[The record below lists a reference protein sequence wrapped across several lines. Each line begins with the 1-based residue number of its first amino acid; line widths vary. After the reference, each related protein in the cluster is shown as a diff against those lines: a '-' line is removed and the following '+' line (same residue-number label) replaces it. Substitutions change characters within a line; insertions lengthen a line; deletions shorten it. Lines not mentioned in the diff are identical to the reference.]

1 MSNNDNAIIEG
12 IGEKRFIAA
21 HKHYI
26 TDKIYIKRKWSR
38 HRGIILIIISELTI
52 KQDVA
57 RKALPCKRRKEGE
70 TDKKGSFCQPE
81 LLMRQVAIIIRR
93 QTTSEQVSGWVGR
106 EGE

>member
-1 MSNNDNAIIEG
+1 MEQTQGNNTNNNN
-12 IGEKRFIAA
+12 K
-21 HKHYI
+21 
-26 TDKIYIKRKWSR
+26 
-38 HRGIILIIISELTI
+38 ISELTI

-93 QTTSEQVSGWVGR
+93 QTTSDSK
-106 EGE
+106 